1 MFLTSGFS
9 VSTTPI
15 SRLSCLSVSVSSATA
30 CPLVFSMMLPLSLGW
45 KADSVRSNVDLPTPL
60 EPNRQVS
67 SPCAMLALMWLTTV
81 FTLCFWV

>member
-1 MFLTSGFS
+1 
-9 VSTTPI
+9 
-15 SRLSCLSVSVSSATA
+15 
-30 CPLVFSMMLPLSLGW
+30 MLPLSLGW